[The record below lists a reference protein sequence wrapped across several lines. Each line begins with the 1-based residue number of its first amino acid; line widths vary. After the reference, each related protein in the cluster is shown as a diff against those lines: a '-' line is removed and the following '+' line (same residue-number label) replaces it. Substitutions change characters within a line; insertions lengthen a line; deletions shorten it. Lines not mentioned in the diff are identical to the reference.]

1 MGIIWLHWLW
11 TRNSPYPELWAPT
24 LNYEP
29 LPWAMSPYPELWAP
43 TYWYLALVF
52 ITLQELHLSFL
63 HLYCVWRAWAL
74 LCILRLLSEWLTERK
89 RKKRKKK
96 EQTCSLFHIPKLLWI
111 CTNAR
116 KQPDNRR
123 IRKLACLFQEH
134 TLKWRKMKKEMKI
147 RGPDALQ
154 GLLLEALPLG
164 DKGGG
169 G

>member
-1 MGIIWLHWLW
+1 MGIIWLRWHR
-11 TRNSPYPELWAPT
+11 TTHSPYPELWASAY
-24 LNYEP
+24 L
-29 LPWAMSPYPELWAP
+29 
-43 TYWYLALVF
+43 YLALAF

-63 HLYCVWRAWAL
+63 HLCSVWKAWAK
-74 LCILRLLSEWLTERK
+74 LCILRPLSEWLTEGK
-89 RKKRKKK
+89 KKKKRKEKR
-96 EQTCSLFHIPKLLWI
+96 QTCGLFHIPKLLWI

-116 KQPDNRR
+116 RQPDNRR

-154 GLLLEALPLG
+154 GLLLEALTLG